1 MPSSIT
7 RVLLLLLLSTPA
19 ASLVHA
25 QDAGSA
31 GDLGQLLSLEDSRQF
46 DGALLQRAAQH
57 PDAVVRVRA
66 AMAMGRIGDRAA
78 TALLLPMLQDQDSMV
93 RTEAA
98 FALGEL
104 GDAAA
109 VMELAAL
116 AGRFP
121 PNAQGELVIE
131 IVTALA
137 KLGGPEAERALEGI
151 LDRHPATSADRAD
164 RATATVLAEAWRL
177 GRPSTLNRFL
187 AEYVRSARGDW
198 RQHAVFSA
206 GRLRVAAA
214 APALLEAAADSDA
227 TIRAYAARSLVA
239 ALADSAAIAR
249 DVFIAALRPLVNDA
263 DAQVRINALRA
274 LGSFADSALVPLVA
288 ARLVDRD
295 PNVAVQA
302 ANTLDT
308 LKGSQAVALLAER
321 FPGGASFG
329 FRRAVLLALAHA
341 SPTRA
346 IETGR
351 AWRTDPDWRNR
362 AAYVEMLGVAA
373 TPAARQQL
381 TEMADDADPRVVGFV
396 LSALEAV
403 VPAGDTLLLTLAQA
417 KLAAADPGVRTAAI
431 GILGRE
437 KNPAWVRVFT
447 AAYRRAEAD
456 PDNDARLASVNAL
469 AEIGFL
475 APDARAD
482 VETLFLA
489 AFPRSPDYL
498 VRRLVAQRLG
508 PAVVRRH
515 WGAVLPIETGRGV
528 EEYRDLARRY
538 ILGQARPGSVTIE
551 TDRGNIVLQM
561 YAYEAPL
568 TVENFLRLA
577 DRRYFDGGRWH
588 RVVPNFVIQDGDP
601 RGDGSGGP
609 GTVIRDEINR
619 RRYDRGA
626 LGMAL
631 SGPDTGGSQFF
642 ITHSP
647 QPHLDGGYAV
657 FGHVVSGWE
666 VLDRI
671 VQGDRIRRIT
681 R

>member
-1 MPSSIT
+1 VPRSIT
-7 RVLLLLLLSTPA
+7 RILLLLLLTTPV
-19 ASLVHA
+19 ASRVRA

-31 GDLGQLLSLEDSRQF
+31 GDLGQLLSLEDRRQF
-46 DGALLQRAAQH
+46 DGAILLRAAQH
-57 PDAVVRVRA
+57 PDAVVRARA

-78 TALLLPMLQDQDSMV
+78 TVLLLPMLQDQDSMV
-93 RTEAA
+93 RTETA

-104 GDAAA
+104 GDPAA
-109 VMELAAL
+109 VPELAAL

-151 LDRHPATSADRAD
+151 LDRHSASSADRSD
-164 RATATVLAEAWRL
+164 RATATVLGEAWRL
-177 GRPSTLNRFL
+177 GRRSSLNRL
-187 AEYVRSARGDW
+187 LGEYVRTARGDW
-198 RQHAVFSA
+198 RRNAVYSA

-214 APALLEAAADSDA
+214 ASAMLDAAADSDA

-239 ALADSAAIAR
+239 PLADSAAIAR
-249 DVFIAALRPLVNDA
+249 DVFVATLRPLVNDA
-263 DAQVRINALRA
+263 DAQVRTNALRA
-274 LGSFADSALVPLVA
+274 LASFPDSALVPLVA

-308 LKGSQAVALLAER
+308 LKGSRAAAILAER
-321 FPGGASFG
+321 FPGGGSFA

-341 SPTRA
+341 SPTQA

-351 AWRTDPDWRNR
+351 AWRADPDWRNR
-362 AAYVEMLGVAA
+362 AAYIEMLGVAA

-381 TEMADDADPRVVGFV
+381 AEMAEDPDPRVVGFV
-396 LSALEAV
+396 LNALEAV
-403 VPAGDTLLLTLAQA
+403 VPAGDSALLALARA
-417 KLAAADPGVRTAAI
+417 KLGAADLAVRSAAI
-431 GILGRE
+431 GLLDRE
-437 KNPAWVRVFT
+437 KNPAWLRDFA

-456 PDNDARLASVNAL
+456 PENDARLAAVNAL
-469 AEIGFL
+469 ADIAEL
-475 APDARAD
+475 SSAARAE
-482 VETLFLA
+482 VEASFLA
-489 AFPRSPDYL
+489 AFPRSPDYIT
-498 VRRLVAQRLG
+498 RRLLGQRFGDATL
-508 PAVVRRH
+508 RRY
-515 WGAVLPIETGRGV
+515 WGAVFPVETGRSV

-551 TDRGNIVLQM
+551 TDRGNVVLEL
-561 YAYEAPL
+561 YAYQAPL

-588 RVVPNFVIQDGDP
+588 RVVPNFVVQDGDP

-619 RRYDRGA
+619 RRYDHGA

-642 ITHSP
+642 ITLSP
-647 QPHLDGGYAV
+647 QPHLDGGYTV
-657 FGHVVSGWE
+657 FGHVVTGWN
-666 VLDRI
+666 VLDLI